1 LELEIKDFIANTEDP
16 NVQRNPRRM
25 PSQKSL
31 RDAGRADIVNALKR
45 FGGAEK
51 VAASMGLE
59 FGSGNKRS
67 SASARGGGDD

>member
-1 LELEIKDFIANTEDP
+1 
-16 NVQRNPRRM
+16 M

-31 RDAGRADIVNALKR
+31 RDAGRSDIVNALKR

-59 FGSGNKRS
+59 FGTQQAFVRER
-67 SASARGGGDD
+67 ARRRRRLEFSEQQF

>member
-1 LELEIKDFIANTEDP
+1 
-16 NVQRNPRRM
+16 M

-31 RDAGRADIVNALKR
+31 RDAGRSDIVNALKR

-59 FGSGNKRS
+59 FGTNKRS
-67 SASARGGGDD
+67 SASARGGGGD